1 MDIYN
6 NKNISTATIA
16 TTTRDFGNK
25 LSFNSVP
32 SSRKR
37 AKRATNYQITATRL
51 SSSTQSPLLELPPL
65 IWVHILQYCTVHELV
80 VLPIVCSTFRDILS
94 PRTRSI
100 SSTAIA
106 NSSTTD
112 QNNSIGGK
120 RKKPEDTPWDRT
132 IWDTLKFK
140 TFSWKRG
147 KQPR

>member
-6 NKNISTATIA
+6 NKNISTTTIA

-65 IWVHILQYCTVHELV
+65 IWVHILQYCTVRELV

-94 PRTRSI
+94 PRTS
-100 SSTAIA
+100 SNYSTAIA
-106 NSSTTD
+106 ISGNSM
-112 QNNSIGGK
+112 GGK
-120 RKKPEDTPWDRT
+120 KRMKPEDAPWDA
-132 IWDTLKFK
+132 IWDTIKFK
-140 TFSWKRG
+140 SFSWKRAYSS
-147 KQPR
+147 